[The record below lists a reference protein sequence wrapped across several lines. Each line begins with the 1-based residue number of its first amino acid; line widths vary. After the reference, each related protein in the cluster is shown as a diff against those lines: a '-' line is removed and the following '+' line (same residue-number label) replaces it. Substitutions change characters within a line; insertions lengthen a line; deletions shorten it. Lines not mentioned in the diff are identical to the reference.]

1 MLHAYI
7 CSKRPYMYSKKLHR
21 KGTYGEFVFLYVVK
35 GPMCI
40 VKSYIEKG
48 PMVGPKCYIVNKKR
62 PNAT

>member
-1 MLHAYI
+1 
-7 CSKRPYMYSKKLHR
+7 MYSKKLHR